1 MDMKKYSLAM
11 ICFLLSAL
19 PASAVDEASGQAS
32 SITFENA
39 MTIILIILILF
50 LITVILYGVSVMRLV
65 EKGIKGED
73 LTKEISFNFNKVLTD
88 SVPLEREAEIT
99 FHHEYDGIRELD
111 NNLPPWWVY
120 MFYATIVFAFAYM
133 GYYHLSSSSDLQ
145 IAEYNREMEK
155 AEKLMASKMNEN
167 TVTLISDNAMLE
179 EGKKIFIEN
188 CAACHGKEGQG
199 GIGPNL
205 IDKYWLH
212 GDGVKNIF
220 KTIKNGVP
228 GKSMK
233 AWQNDFSPKQ
243 IQEMASYILTLQG
256 TTPANAKEPQ
266 GELNEET
273 VAAK

>member
-1 MDMKKYSLAM
+1 MQKY
-11 ICFLLSAL
+11 FLIIGGILFSAFT
-19 PASAVDEASGQAS
+19 ANAADEALNQAS
-32 SITFENA
+32 SFTFENVI
-39 MTIILIILILF
+39 TIILITLIIF
-50 LITVILYGVSVMRLV
+50 LVSVILYGLSVMKLV
-65 EKGIKGED
+65 QRGMRGED
-73 LTKEISFNFNKVLTD
+73 LTKEISFNINKILTD
-88 SVPLEREAEIT
+88 AVPIEKEEEIA

-120 MFYATIVFAFAYM
+120 MFYATIVFAFVYM
-133 GYYHLSSSSDLQ
+133 GYYHLNSSSDLQ
-145 IAEYNREMEK
+145 IAEYNKEMEK
-155 AEKLMASKMNEN
+155 ADKLMSSRMNEN
-167 TVTLISDNAMLE
+167 TVTLISDKVLLE
-179 EGKKIFIEN
+179 DGKKIFIEN

-205 IDKYWLH
+205 VDQYWLH
-212 GDGVKNIF
+212 GGGLKNIF

-256 TTPANAKEPQ
+256 TKPANAKEPQ
-266 GELNEET
+266 GDLYEET